1 MKIADRPCDACG
13 AAPRDPAVC
22 LACGELVCCAGFCC
36 RAGGHGESA
45 RHAAACGAGAG
56 LFFLVKSTR
65 TLLLRG
71 RRACLYPS
79 VYLDAHGEEDEFLK
93 RGRPLFLSEERVAAL
108 EELWV
113 QSAFDYDSL
122 AAQNSRLGSDFY

>member
-1 MKIADRPCDACG
+1 MHFGSLGKVVVTSQVRISPSRAWACQDRL
-13 AAPRDPAVC
+13 RS
-22 LACGELVCCAGFCC
+22 
-36 RAGGHGESA
+36 GG
-45 RHAAACGAGAG
+45 GAG

>member
-1 MKIADRPCDACG
+1 M
-13 AAPRDPAVC
+13 C

-36 RAGGHGESA
+36 RAGRHGESS

-56 LFFLVKSTR
+56 VFFLVKSTR
-65 TLLLRG
+65 TLLLTG
-71 RRACLYPS
+71 RRVCLYPS

-93 RGRPLFLSEERVAAL
+93 RGRPLFLSQERFAAL

-122 AAQNSRLGSDFY
+122 ATRNSRLGSDFY

>member
-1 MKIADRPCDACG
+1 M
-13 AAPRDPAVC
+13 
-22 LACGELVCCAGFCC
+22 ACGELVCCAGFCC
-36 RAGGHGESA
+36 RAGRHGETA

-56 LFFLVKSTR
+56 AFFLVKSTR

-71 RRACLYPS
+71 RRVCLYPS

-93 RGRPLFLSEERVAAL
+93 RGRPLFLSEERYAAL

-122 AAQNSRLGSDFY
+122 ALQNSRLGSDFY